1 MIICVAEN
9 KLRSVLKKTI
19 LVTGLSVAMSLSPSV
34 QAQEIKIGFV
44 SIERILRDSAPAKA
58 AFTKLE
64 QDFAKRDKDL
74 LELQNKLKATAEKN
88 ARDEPVLSD
97 SDKMKRQREFADMD
111 RELQRKRREFNED
124 VWQRKNEELNIIVEK
139 ATKVINKIAEA
150 EKYDILFQE
159 PVVYISPRVD
169 ITDKVLKALNK

>member
-1 MIICVAEN
+1 M
-9 KLRSVLKKTI
+9 RSVLKKTTI
-19 LVTGLSVAMSLSPSV
+19 ITSLAIGLSMGSFV

-64 QDFAKRDKDL
+64 QDFSKREKDL
-74 LELQNKLKATAEKN
+74 QELQNKLKAAAEKN
-88 ARDEPVLSD
+88 TRDDPVLSD
-97 SDKMKRQREFADMD
+97 SDKMKRQREFAEMD

-124 VWQRKNEELNIIVEK
+124 VSQRKNEELNIIVEK
-139 ATKVINKIAEA
+139 ANKVIKQIAEA

>member
-1 MIICVAEN
+1 
-9 KLRSVLKKTI
+9 LRSVLKKTI
-19 LVTGLSVAMSLSPSV
+19 YTTGLALTFGLSSGV
-34 QAQEIKIGFV
+34 NAEEVKIGFV

-64 QDFAKRDKDL
+64 QDFSKRDKELQD
-74 LELQNKLKATAEKN
+74 LQNKLKAAAEKN

-97 SDKMKRQREFADMD
+97 SDKMKRQRELADMD

-124 VWQRKNEELNIIVEK
+124 VSQRKNEELNVIVEK
-139 ATKVINKIAEA
+139 ANKVIKQIAEA

-169 ITDKVLKALNK
+169 ITEKVLKALNK

>member
-1 MIICVAEN
+1 M
-9 KLRSVLKKTI
+9 RSVLKKAI
-19 LVTGLSVAMSLSPSV
+19 SASGLVVALGLSSLA

-58 AFTKLE
+58 ALTKLE
-64 QDFAKRDKDL
+64 QDFSKREKEL
-74 LELQNKLKATAEKN
+74 QELQNKLKAASEKN
-88 ARDEPVLSD
+88 ARDDPVSSD
-97 SDKMKRQREFADMD
+97 SDKAKRQRESADMD

-124 VWQRKNEELNIIVEK
+124 VSQRRNEELNIIVEK
-139 ATKVINKIAEA
+139 ANKVIKQIAEA

>member
-1 MIICVAEN
+1 M
-9 KLRSVLKKTI
+9 RSVLKKTI
-19 LVTGLSVAMSLSPSV
+19 YTTGLALTFGLSSGV
-34 QAQEIKIGFV
+34 NAEEVKIGFV

-64 QDFAKRDKDL
+64 QDFSKRDKELQD
-74 LELQNKLKATAEKN
+74 LQNKLKAAAEKN

-97 SDKMKRQREFADMD
+97 SDKMKRQRELADMD

-124 VWQRKNEELNIIVEK
+124 VSQRKNEELNVIVEK
-139 ATKVINKIAEA
+139 ANKVIKQIAEA

-169 ITDKVLKALNK
+169 ITEKVLKALNK

>member
-1 MIICVAEN
+1 MICVAEN

-19 LVTGLSVAMSLSPSV
+19 PMAGLVVALGLNSWV

-64 QDFAKRDKDL
+64 QDFSKRGKDL
-74 LELQNKLKATAEKN
+74 QELESKLKAAAEKN
-88 ARDEPVLSD
+88 TRDEPVLSD

-124 VWQRKNEELNIIVEK
+124 VSQQKNEQLNIIVEK
-139 ATKVINKIAEA
+139 ANKVIKQIAEA

>member
-1 MIICVAEN
+1 M
-9 KLRSVLKKTI
+9 RSVLKKTI
-19 LVTGLSVAMSLSPSV
+19 YTTGLALTFGLCSGVNAEEV
-34 QAQEIKIGFV
+34 KIGFV

-64 QDFAKRDKDL
+64 QDFSKRDKELQD
-74 LELQNKLKATAEKN
+74 LQNKLKAAAEKN

-97 SDKMKRQREFADMD
+97 SDKMKRQRELADMD

-124 VWQRKNEELNIIVEK
+124 VSQRKNEELNVIVEK
-139 ATKVINKIAEA
+139 ANKVIKQIAEA

-169 ITDKVLKALNK
+169 ITEKVLKALIK